1 MKSAKAIE
9 AKLLSTLINS
19 HKELISIVPLLLQK
33 CPLAVFSGSK
43 SMANQLKYADWL
55 TRARPAPLLRLTL
68 STYFNKELREG
79 KVMKLP
85 IYHLRKLNT
94 SDSKEVAKA
103 S

>member
-9 AKLLSTLINS
+9 GKLLSTLINS
-19 HKELISIVPLLLQK
+19 HKELISIVPRLFYRLEK
-33 CPLAVFSGSK
+33 CPLAIFSGSK

-55 TRARPAPLLRLTL
+55 TRAKPPTLLCQLISIKNSKR
-68 STYFNKELREG
+68 

-94 SDSKEVAKA
+94 SVSKEVAKA